1 MLVDTEIVY
10 VGINSPRFL
19 WTLSSITPIE
29 KLV

>member
-10 VGINSPRFL
+10 VGINAPHFL